1 MHKTNYQL
9 ASAYLETN
17 PKVLLLNHFSY
28 FIHTMIE
35 GQPTELLKL
44 LVKVSLVYQAHLCT
58 LLIPLPPPH
67 YKLPND

>member
-44 LVKVSLVYQAHLCT
+44 LVKVSLVY
-58 LLIPLPPPH
+58 
-67 YKLPND
+67 